1 MMRQMS
7 RRGLMA
13 AAVAVCATRFFGSRA
28 WPSDASAGR
37 AETHPL
43 FAACS
48 DLKCPDAIGMACLR
62 ALPAAETSP
71 TVLVSLIFQRAAPQ
85 VRDLTSSVVVRRLVR
100 AKSRRDF
107 RNGSVRH
114 VDGWILSLT
123 ETRVYALTTLLAHEA
138 RPVFPEADVSPKL

>member
-1 MMRQMS
+1 MRKLS

-13 AAVAVCATRFFGSRA
+13 AAVAVCATRLFGSRA
-28 WPSDASAGR
+28 APSDASGGT

-62 ALPAAETSP
+62 ALPATEASSA
-71 TVLVSLIFQRAAPQ
+71 VLVSLIAQCAAPQ
-85 VRDLTSSVVVRRLVR
+85 LRDLTSVAARRLVR
-100 AKSRRDF
+100 EQSRRDF
-107 RNGSVRH
+107 RNGAVMS

-138 RPVFPEADVSPKL
+138 RQAFRPTARRQSS